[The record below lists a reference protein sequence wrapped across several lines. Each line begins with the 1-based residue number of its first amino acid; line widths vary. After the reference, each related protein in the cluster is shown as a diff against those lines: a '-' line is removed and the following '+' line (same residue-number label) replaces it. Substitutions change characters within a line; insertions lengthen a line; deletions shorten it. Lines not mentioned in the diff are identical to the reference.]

1 MSQPSGG
8 RPASGSRVSRR
19 LVIGAIGGAVL
30 IILVLGLVVWF
41 TRDGDDTT
49 VAGTSTTTES
59 RVTTT
64 TTLATTS
71 STTTSTTR
79 TSTAPPTGRTTTTHP
94 DQRDTAGP
102 DCVNGWMVPEPGS
115 ALRVAP
121 LDLVRRD
128 MGIAG
133 RFHVVEMRY
142 FTGPEVPWILD
153 PPWSVVEHWYVKA
166 WLVDEPEFRARW
178 LVVRR
183 IPGRIEGIEAAA
195 PFDTTG
201 YESPDW
207 RGFIGEG
214 EPRAVEGLPG
224 TWVGMDYDFL
234 VGEDGEKPGLPDE
247 VVGCLDGT

>member
-1 MSQPSGG
+1 MSEVSGRKPSSGTAR
-8 RPASGSRVSRR
+8 RPVSRR
-19 LVIGAIGGAVL
+19 LVIGVAGVAAL
-30 IILVLGLVVWF
+30 ALLVVGLAVWF

-49 VAGTSTTTES
+49 TAGTSTTTETLA
-59 RVTTT
+59 TTT
-64 TTLATTS
+64 TTLETTTS
-71 STTTSTTR
+71 STTPTTTSTGP
-79 TSTAPPTGRTTTTHP
+79 TSTTHP
-94 DQRDTAGP
+94 DQSGTAGAG
-102 DCVNGWMVPEPGS
+102 CVNGWMVPEPGTP
-115 ALRVAP
+115 LRVAP
-121 LDLVRRD
+121 LDLIRRD
-128 MGIAG
+128 MRITG

-166 WLVDEPEFRARW
+166 SLVDEPEFRARW

-183 IPGRIEGIEAAA
+183 APGRIEGIEAAA

-214 EPRAVEGLPG
+214 ELHAVEGLPG
-224 TWVGMDYDFL
+224 TWMGMDYDFL
-234 VGEDGEKPGLPDE
+234 VGEDGEQPGLPDE